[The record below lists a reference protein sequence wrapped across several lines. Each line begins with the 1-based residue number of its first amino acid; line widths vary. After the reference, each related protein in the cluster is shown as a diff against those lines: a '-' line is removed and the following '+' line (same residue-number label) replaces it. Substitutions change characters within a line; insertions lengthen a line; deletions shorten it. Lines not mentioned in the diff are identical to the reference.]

1 LYCLNCGTKIAD
13 DELQCPN
20 CGSSVALMKE
30 RITKAEEIVTY
41 TDAVGPEATTKLP
54 LVSERSYVDK
64 DGNPLDPSQKVDVE
78 KLNTDE
84 ADLRAIPEIGDSDP
98 YVTKPMQ
105 KIVSD
110 SGKVVADVDRDPKA
124 YLQDVPEIKTWH
136 RVVGII
142 ICLFLAFC
150 FMWVNG
156 STWLRIFDII

>member
-1 LYCLNCGTKIAD
+1 MYCLDCGTKISD

-20 CGSSVALMKE
+20 CGSSVAVMKE
-30 RITKAEEIVTY
+30 RFAKAKEMVTY
-41 TDAVGPEATTKLP
+41 TDAVGADETTKLP
-54 LVSERSYVDK
+54 LVEQRSYTDK
-64 DGNPLDPSQKVDVE
+64 DGNPLDPSKEVDLKDITAHE
-78 KLNTDE
+78 H
-84 ADLRAIPEIGDSDP
+84 DLRAIPEIGDKDP

-110 SGKVVADVDRDPKA
+110 SGKVVADVDKDHKA

-142 ICLFLAFC
+142 ICLVIAFS

-156 STWLRIFDII
+156 STWLRIFNII